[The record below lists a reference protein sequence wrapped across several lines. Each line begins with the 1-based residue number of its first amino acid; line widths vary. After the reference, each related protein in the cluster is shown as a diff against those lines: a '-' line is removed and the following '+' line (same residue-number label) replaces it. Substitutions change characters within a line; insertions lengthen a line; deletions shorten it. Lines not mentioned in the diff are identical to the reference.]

1 VEVVGFPV
9 TDGDALTFREPVVRK
24 VDNGHFPEP
33 IDMMIEGLLDGRL
46 NLWLVRLEGIV
57 LDQKTRQGRQ
67 LLELQN
73 GQRVF
78 EAVLAESAGTL
89 KAVPNGSH
97 VQVTGVA
104 QLQTARHSGGIATG
118 RDLPLVATLDVL
130 MRTPDDLVLLDLP
143 PWWTWRHTASVG
155 ALLLAVLAASL
166 GWIRSLRR
174 RVARRTSE
182 LRETMSQLQK
192 KTELSATL
200 AERER
205 LAAEIHDTLEQ
216 GMSGIMMQLDGV
228 DSRLASDTAGAR
240 QNLEMARRMVRFSR
254 AEVRHSLWNLES
266 QLLKDGDLGAAI
278 KEIARQVSAGSSTVA
293 SVEVSDTRFPLP
305 PVIEHHL
312 LRCCQEALSNALKHA
327 RAANIRVKLAYS
339 ADKVEL
345 TITDDGCGFDPGQVL
360 TGAGTHL
367 GLRNLRSRA
376 RKIKGELDITS
387 RLYNG
392 TAVRLTVPLMG
403 HIERTPSPAH

>member
-1 VEVVGFPV
+1 
-9 TDGDALTFREPVVRK
+9 
-24 VDNGHFPEP
+24 
-33 IDMMIEGLLDGRL
+33 
-46 NLWLVRLEGIV
+46 
-57 LDQKTRQGRQ
+57 
-67 LLELQN
+67 
-73 GQRVF
+73 
-78 EAVLAESAGTL
+78 VLAESAGTL